1 MNSTSCCGEN
11 GFRSNRLFLVISTA
25 CSSFSGSAPVMNKT
39 GSFLYLRS
47 ILAANAGP
55 SIDPGMI
62 MSVNTR
68 SSFAW
73 LLWTTPH
80 ACSPLRLV
88 KTVWLP
94 SSRTRRM
101 YCNTPGSSSTTRIL
115 RPPLLPRIA
124 EDDVMRAGFDPRCEP
139 SGQTAIPRQ
148 RDGLTSFRS
157 AASVYLY

>member
-47 ILAANAGP
+47 ILRANPGP

-73 LLWTTPH
+73 LLWTTRH

-94 SSRTRRM
+94 CSRTRRM
-101 YCNTPGSSSTTRIL
+101 YCNIPGSSSTTRIL

-124 EDDVMRAGFDPRCEP
+124 EDDVMRAGSDPSRE
-139 SGQTAIPRQ
+139 SSVQIAIPRQ
-148 RDGLTSFRS
+148 RDRLTNFRA
-157 AASVYLY
+157 AASVYSD